1 MVIERDL
8 GQAHRES
15 HYFSLEDMKSAVTGI
30 PHKRLHM
37 QGSGINTSSEMLRL
51 LSRHH
56 SRNEGPKPASV
67 TIHFNKPPIGLE
79 IAMVPNRFQLRG
91 FCPTS
96 Y

>member
-8 GQAHRES
+8 GRAHWES
-15 HYFSLEDMKSAVTGI
+15 HYFSLDDMKSAVTGI
-30 PHKRLHM
+30 PYKRLHM

-51 LSRHH
+51 LSRRP
-56 SRNEGPKPASV
+56 SRSERPKPAYV
-67 TIHFNKPPIGLE
+67 TTHFNESPIELE